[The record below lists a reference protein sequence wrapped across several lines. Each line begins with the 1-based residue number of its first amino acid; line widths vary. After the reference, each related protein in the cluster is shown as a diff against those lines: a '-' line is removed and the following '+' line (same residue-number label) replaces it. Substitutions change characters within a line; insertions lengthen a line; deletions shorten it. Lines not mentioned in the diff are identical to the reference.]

1 MKTAVF
7 YGGTDIRVED
17 RAEPSPGHGEV
28 LVRVRAAGICG
39 SDLRH
44 YRGQVPNAAY
54 PLTAGHELSGEV
66 VATGSGVTYPQ
77 TGTRVGIQPLHLL
90 GCGQCQ
96 HCLAGASHICPRR
109 GQRDGGTVHSSGFS
123 EFDTVPVTNAYQLP
137 ELVSFEAAALL
148 DVYAVAVHGVHVVPI
163 RPLD

>member
-1 MKTAVF
+1 
-7 YGGTDIRVED
+7 
-17 RAEPSPGHGEV
+17 
-28 LVRVRAAGICG
+28 
-39 SDLRH
+39 

-54 PLTAGHELSGEV
+54 PLTAGHELSGVV

-77 TGTRVGIQPLHLL
+77 AGARVGIEPLHLL

-96 HCLAGASHICPRR
+96 LCRAGASHICPRR

-123 EFDTVPVTNAYQLP
+123 EFDAVPVTNVYQLP
-137 ELVSFEAAALL
+137 EPVSFEAAALL

-163 RPLD
+163 RLLDAVVIVGTGAVGLTQGQVARTSGARRVLLVGRRAQP